1 MANNTINDEI
11 NEMKRYFSEQLPN
24 WEKATAEMLLT
35 ALTNCD
41 NQQVK
46 ESVELIKISSKSQE
60 MMILLDFALSMI
72 RNEPIAIRESIYDTG
87 TDGIRELNQH
97 LIDKYGASQ
106 EAKKSAAANNWLWWL
121 FYRIP
126 GKEELKRRGL
136 MF

>member
-11 NEMKRYFSEQLPN
+11 NEMRQYLSKQLPN
-24 WEKATAEMLLT
+24 WEKATAETLLT
-35 ALTNCD
+35 ALSNCD
-41 NQQVK
+41 NQQIK

-72 RNEPIAIRESIYDTG
+72 RNNPTPIRESIYDTG
-87 TDGIRELNQH
+87 TNGIRELNQH

>member
-1 MANNTINDEI
+1 MANYTINEEI

-72 RNEPIAIRESIYDTG
+72 RNESIAIRESIYDTG

-97 LIDKYGASQ
+97 LIDEYGASQ
-106 EAKKSAAANNWLWWL
+106 EAKKSASANNWLWWL